1 MSALSTTDSL
11 PGFSTPSPRSSS
23 RTRRSSTSSGSGEG
37 DTGRQEEKEQ
47 DETPGASTNDDATPL
62 RPPPDVTENLPS
74 YLLRLTSRDE
84 AINLE
89 DVTEEAKEKGDGGD
103 SDDEADDFLDHDAA
117 MVEATAERH
126 EEGTEDEDVVDD
138 GDRNSVVLQK
148 GPGPAVQIDIQV
160 PGTPDDW
167 VPAQRKVD
175 KGQPNFVDVDNPGD
189 WSEYTFRPEFEKT
202 GGRYK
207 HHVLPTGAT
216 PLPPSLVNNKREL
229 EGWEFHYKGWTGTN
243 NVRDGA
249 SREDLFPECRKGC
262 LDKAVLERMGMTP
275 ERMQQHDALF
285 FYQLLLPIC
294 DPKRSDIVDDP
305 RKPFYCQ
312 VEQFSN
318 LYGYSIGL
326 GGSYGHKFRV
336 IELHELVRFDGVVVK
351 DGVRGGSDGALYRR
365 WIDGSDYDHDV
376 ADSINHS
383 RWLQIK
389 RTYKLCNN
397 DISPKRGEPGY
408 NPAYKYD
415 MLYDTL
421 IHNINQMTEFAESD
435 QCGDETTWP
444 HGGYG
449 EAGSG
454 LLGRIMGKPGVTK
467 GGQIVVISDVHRM
480 RPRAYIHRHKLHTK
494 PTGWTASGPLE
505 VKMMMEKILPMVQGE
520 DNPDKL
526 KQIFRVRPHTTW
538 DNYFSG
544 CKILDWLGERGFGA
558 TMTCRRDRLPS
569 AVPSH
574 YLHKKKTGTDKR
586 SKAARFHEPVVLA
599 KQVEED
605 GEKKAF
611 ERVHTSF
618 QSTSSCNISM
628 VNAINNCSMFIRRK
642 ERGTGENKRYWGIE
656 MNDAR
661 TMYLRS
667 YFRIDCMDHMIKN
680 ARLFYRSW
688 KYWHSPMLHGKA
700 LAVVVA
706 YDMYLEVAEG
716 KIMPEWKLEEPL
728 DFWRFREQLAKQML
742 AYKPS
747 NRSYPGD
754 SRMRASTQQSRR
766 QREVTTKRGPGRPRS
781 EQGPT
786 ETENDQVTK
795 KDLQVASRGPKARLC
810 GELSLL
816 KKHIEGVST
825 GRKHPKRC
833 VVCGEQ
839 AYSVCTLCNNKA
851 MHFFPKKGVNAGTSC
866 FIDYHNDS
874 FFGLAYEDVKLLNKR
889 KGEWSP
895 ANLTKQRNNKKYIKD
910 LKGDGDDSD

>member
-1 MSALSTTDSL
+1 VGFSLLRHSNNNNTMSALWMTDDDLS
-11 PGFSTPSPRSSS
+11 FTTPSPNSS
-23 RTRRSSTSSGSGEG
+23 RARRSASSPGE
-37 DTGRQEEKEQ
+37 EN
-47 DETPGASTNDDATPL
+47 ETPVANDDATPL
-62 RPPPDVTENLPS
+62 PPPDVTENLPS
-74 YLLRLTSRDE
+74 YLLRLTLRDE

-89 DVTEEAKEKGDGGD
+89 DVAEESKEKGDGGD
-103 SDDEADDFLDHDAA
+103 SDDEADGFLDHDAA
-117 MVEATAERH
+117 MVEATVEQQ
-126 EEGTEDEDVVDD
+126 EEGNEDEDAVDD

-148 GPGPAVQIDIQV
+148 GPGPPAVFIDMKV

-167 VPAQRKVD
+167 VPPQRKED
-175 KGQPNFVDVDNPGD
+175 KGQPHFVDVDNPGD

-207 HHVLPTGAT
+207 RHVLPTGAS
-216 PLPPSLVNNKREL
+216 PVPLVNNKREL
-229 EGWEFHYKGWTGTN
+229 DDWEFHYKGWTGTN
-243 NVRDGA
+243 NVRNGA
-249 SREDLFPECRKGC
+249 SREDIFPECRKGC
-262 LDKAVLERMGMTP
+262 LDRAVLERMGMTP
-275 ERMQQHDALF
+275 ERMQNHDALF

-312 VEQFSN
+312 VESYSN
-318 LYGYSIGL
+318 SYAYSIGL

-336 IELHELVRFDGVVVK
+336 IELHELVRYDGVVVQ

-365 WIDGSDYDHDV
+365 WIDGSDYDHYV

-444 HGGYG
+444 HGGFG

-454 LLGRIMGKPGVTK
+454 LMGRIMGKPGVTK

-494 PTGWTASGPLE
+494 PTGWTAAGPLE

-520 DNPDKL
+520 ENPEKL

-544 CKILDWLGERGFGA
+544 CKILNWLGERGFGA

-574 YLHKKKTGTDKR
+574 HLHKKKTGTDYR
-586 SKAARFHEPVVLA
+586 SKAARFHEPVVLV
-599 KQVEED
+599 KQVEAV

-661 TMYLRS
+661 TLYLKS
-667 YFRIDCMDHMIKN
+667 YYRIDCMDHMIKN

-700 LAVVVA
+700 LALVVA

-716 KIMPEWKLEEPL
+716 KLMPEWKVEEPL
-728 DFWRFREQLAKQML
+728 DFWRFREQLSKQML

-754 SRMRASTQQSRR
+754 SRMRASTQQSSR
-766 QREVTTKRGPGRPRS
+766 QRQVTTKRGPGRPRKGD
-781 EQGPT
+781 EQQPT
-786 ETENDQVTK
+786 ESESDQVTK
-795 KDLQVASRGPKARLC
+795 RDLHVASQGPKARLC
-810 GELSLL
+810 GDLSLL
-816 KKHIEGVST
+816 KKHIDGVST
-825 GRKHPKRC
+825 GRKHPKIC

-851 MHFFPKKGVNAGTSC
+851 MHYFPQKGVNAGRSC

-874 FFGLAYEDVKLLNKR
+874 FFGLAYDDIKLLNKR
-889 KGEWSP
+889 KSEWAP

-910 LKGDGDDSD
+910 LKGDGDNSD